1 MIQDIKT
8 IPIPFNEISDIFL
21 NIDKTYRL
29 DLKNSKLKGESF
41 VTYIAN
47 MKLKCELINDSSLE
61 KEEKFEVLKNFLTYA
76 YFVDCET
83 LIDSSLLVFLRYR
96 NIPFQSQNSWINSEE
111 IDEFISLNKNI
122 LENIADFYD
131 SMLLSIPSFNMT
143 FKKEILEPALASG
156 EIKLIE
162 DPNLIS
168 INVISLLKVPNFLEN
183 FISCNNQLERELKY
197 YKYQVEKFSYDKKN
211 LFDILMGLKDN
222 SFILS
227 LTNIFYSEEKEEE
240 EILQKHM
247 KVLGVI

>member
-47 MKLKCELINDSSLE
+47 MKLKCEVINDSSLE

-76 YFVDCET
+76 YFVDCST
-83 LIDSSLLVFLRYR
+83 FIDSLLLVFLRYR
-96 NIPFQSQNSWINSEE
+96 NIPFQSPNAWLTTEE
-111 IDEFISLNKNI
+111 IDEFISLNKELI
-122 LENIADFYD
+122 DVAADFYD
-131 SMLLSIPSFNMT
+131 SLLLAIPSFNT
-143 FKKEILEPALASG
+143 KFKKEILEPSLDKG
-156 EIKLIE
+156 DIKLIE

-183 FISCNNQLERELKY
+183 FISGSDFASKELKY
-197 YKYQVEKFSYDKKN
+197 YKYQIEKFSYDKKN
-211 LFDILMGLKDN
+211 LFDILMDLKEN

-240 EILQKHM
+240 EILEKHM